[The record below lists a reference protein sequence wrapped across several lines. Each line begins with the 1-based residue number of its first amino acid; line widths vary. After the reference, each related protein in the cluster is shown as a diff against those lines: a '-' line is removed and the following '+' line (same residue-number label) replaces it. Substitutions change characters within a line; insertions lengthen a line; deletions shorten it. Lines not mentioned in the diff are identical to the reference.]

1 MSDSFVL
8 EIPEMIGI
16 PPAAKRK
23 AQAKTNDWPA
33 GTVIVSADSHMLERD
48 CWHGKFPPE
57 LRDKEPRIEFKDG
70 LYQFT
75 CEGQPMIPEALS
87 RVLCDALECYP
98 GMTEVETRLA
108 DLDI

>member
-1 MSDSFVL
+1 VSDSFVL

-70 LYQFT
+70 LYHLRR
-75 CEGQPMIPEALS
+75 PADDS
-87 RVLCDALECYP
+87 RSAVARTVRCA
-98 GMTEVETRLA
+98 
-108 DLDI
+108 